1 MRGKVLLKK
10 KKTILKLLS
19 FSKKDQKTKL
29 NKYKS
34 KTNKGLINNELEY
47 VNRFLIYYL
56 IGEIKL
62 KLNEKQS

>member
-29 NKYKS
+29 NKYNS
-34 KTNKGLINNELEY
+34 KTNKDLINNELEY
-47 VNRFLIYYL
+47 VNRFLTYYL
-56 IGEIKL
+56 IGEI
-62 KLNEKQS
+62 EKE